1 MASIQSIWLP
11 LLVAV
16 FDWFTVLFRWRLLGY
31 LTKPGV
37 MVALLV
43 WLWSTT
49 GLHGPLLLIG
59 IALLFSLT
67 GDIFLMFPRKLFS
80 LAIISFSM
88 AHLVYIITMNLTKPP
103 LNHFVILLFSLII
116 FISIL
121 FSKHISHNLIVRQ
134 LNNII
139 PFIWVYSFLI
149 SVMLFSALLTLWRPD
164 WERTPALFLST
175 GALLFFFSDSLLA
188 IHNFVSP
195 ISYGQ
200 LIIRISYHLGQIA
213 IVFGFSYQ
221 FQI

>member
-1 MASIQSIWLP
+1 MPSNQSIWLP
-11 LLVAV
+11 LLVAAL
-16 FDWFTVLFRWRLLGY
+16 DWFTVLFRWRLLGY

-43 WLWSTT
+43 WLWSTA
-49 GLHGPLLLIG
+49 GFHSPLLLIG
-59 IALLFSLT
+59 IALVFSLI

-80 LAIISFSM
+80 PAIISFSM
-88 AHLVYIITMNLTKPP
+88 AHLVYIITLNLTYPP
-103 LNHFVILLFSLII
+103 LNHYIILLFSLII
-116 FISIL
+116 FIAIL
-121 FSKHISHNLIVRQ
+121 ISKHISLNLIVRQ
-134 LNNII
+134 SYKII
-139 PFIWVYSFLI
+139 PFIWIYSLLI

-164 WERTPALFLST
+164 WERTPALLLST

-195 ISYGQ
+195 ISHGQ
-200 LIIRISYHLGQIA
+200 LKIRISYHLGQIA